1 MATLHL
7 LGTGAAFSDASRT
20 TTMLAISTDRSALVI
35 DCGGD
40 VVQRLLAQ
48 DIDLDTIEA
57 VIITHEHADHVSG
70 FPLMMERLWLAGRAR
85 ALDVY
90 GISSAIEQARRIH
103 DAFDVSQWPGYPEI
117 RYHVIDHVPEAV
129 VLECENWRVL
139 STPGDHP
146 VPVIAL
152 RVEDVV
158 GGGVLTYS
166 CDTQR
171 SPQVERLAVGSD
183 LLVHEATG
191 AGPGHSSATDAAGV
205 ATRAGAR
212 KLVLV
217 HIAPHADEDG
227 KLGEEARRGF
237 AGAVVGVDGQTFAF

>member
-7 LGTGAAFSDASRT
+7 LGTGAAFSDAGRT
-20 TTMLAISTDRSALVI
+20 TTMLAICSDRSSVVI

-48 DIDLDTIEA
+48 NIDLGTIDA
-57 VIITHEHADHVSG
+57 VIVTHEHADHVSG
-70 FPLMMERLWLAGRAR
+70 FPLMMERLWLAGRDR

-90 GISSAIEQARRIH
+90 GIASAVAQVRRIH

-117 RYHVIDHVPEAV
+117 RYHVIEHVPAAV

-146 VPVIAL
+146 VPVVAL
-152 RVEDVV
+152 RVEDLV

-166 CDTQR
+166 CDTER
-171 SPQVERLAVGSD
+171 SQGVERLAAESD
-183 LLVHEATG
+183 ILVHEATG

-217 HIAPHADEDG
+217 HIAPHADDDG
-227 KLGEEARRGF
+227 QLGEEARRGF
-237 AGAVVGVDGQTFAF
+237 PHAVVGVDGQTFTF